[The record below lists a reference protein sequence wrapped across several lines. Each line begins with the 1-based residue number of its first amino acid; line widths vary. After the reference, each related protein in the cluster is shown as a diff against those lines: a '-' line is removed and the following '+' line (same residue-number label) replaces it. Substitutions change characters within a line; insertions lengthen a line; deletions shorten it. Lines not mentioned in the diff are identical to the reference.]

1 MTQISDVTDTAR
13 AFAFTPENDTA
24 AQAIIAKYPA
34 GRQASAVLPLLDL
47 AQRQNDGWLSQAA
60 IEYVAAYLK
69 MPQIRVQEVATFYT
83 MFNLRPVGRH
93 HVQVCTNL
101 PCWLRGSDDIIAE
114 CRRSLGVDIGETT
127 TDGEF
132 TLSEV
137 ECLGACVNAPM
148 MQVGDDYYEDLTS
161 ETTGKIIAALQA
173 GETPTPGSQ
182 IGRRG
187 GEPVGGMTSLTE
199 VPTVEA
205 AAAGSDATT
214 KGGVS

>member
-1 MTQISDVTDTAR
+1 MTQASDVTDPTR
-13 AFAFTPENDTA
+13 AFAFTAENDAA

-47 AQRQNDGWLSQAA
+47 AQRQNDGWLSQAT
-60 IEYVAAYLK
+60 IEYVAAYLE

-101 PCWLRGSDDIIAE
+101 PCWLRGSDDIVSE
-114 CRRSLGVDIGETT
+114 CRRSLGVEIGETT
-127 TDGEF
+127 ADGEF

-148 MQVGDDYYEDLTS
+148 MQIGDDYYEDLTAES
-161 ETTGKIIAALQA
+161 TGEIIATLQA
-173 GETPTPGSQ
+173 GGTPKPGSQ

-187 GEPVGGMTSLTE
+187 GEPVGGLTSLTE
-199 VPTVEA
+199 VPPAETV
-205 AAAGSDATT
+205 AAGSDTTT
-214 KGGVS
+214 KGGES

>member
-1 MTQISDVTDTAR
+1 MTQVSDVTDAATL
-13 AFAFTPENDTA
+13 FAFTPENDAA

-47 AQRQNDGWLSQAA
+47 AQRQNDGWLSQPA
-60 IEYVAAYLK
+60 IEYVAEYLG
-69 MPQIRVQEVATFYT
+69 MPRIRVQEVASFYT

-101 PCWLRGSDDIIAE
+101 PCWLRGSDGIVGE

-127 TDGEF
+127 DDGEF

-148 MQVGDDYYEDLTS
+148 MQIGDDYYEDLTPES
-161 ETTGKIIAALQA
+161 TGEIIAALRA
-173 GETPTPGSQ
+173 GKTPKPGSQ

-187 GEPVGGMTSLTE
+187 GEPAGGLTSLTE
-199 VPTVEA
+199 VPPAES
-205 AAAGSDATT
+205 AAAGAGATT
-214 KGGVS
+214 KGGES